1 MSYNLPFNPYAVTK
15 GRNVKGQMLG
25 QILIGLGKLNE
36 DQVILILE
44 EQKKSAC
51 SFGEA
56 AVKSQFLT
64 ITEIEDAV
72 ACQFD
77 YSILSP
83 DSGRPSSELCTAY
96 DPFGDEAEAFR
107 ALRSQLL
114 LNGYEKGRRAI
125 SIVAPASK
133 SGSSYIVANLAVS
146 IAQYGLHVCLVDANL
161 RTPRLAKMFGIEKGA
176 AGLSEILR
184 GKCSYDEAIKYDCF
198 PKIGIIPAGR
208 IPPNPQE
215 LIGRSEFAWTIS
227 HLLREFDM
235 VLFDTPAM
243 NKCADGNMVS
253 ARVGSA
259 LLVARKNRSLSKDI
273 EVLAVE
279 FQGNDCKL
287 MGAVMNE
294 F

>member
-1 MSYNLPFNPYAVTK
+1 MSNNLLITPNAAPIGGKA
-15 GRNVKGQMLG
+15 KGQMLG

-36 DQVILILE
+36 DQVLQILE
-44 EQKKSAC
+44 KQKISGC

-56 AVKSQFLT
+56 AIKTQLLT
-64 ITEIEDAV
+64 VAEIDDAV
-72 ACQFD
+72 ARQFD
-77 YSILSP
+77 YSIFSP
-83 DSGRPSSELCTAY
+83 SAGSSDSELSTAY

-107 ALRSQLL
+107 ALRSQLV
-114 LNGYEKGRRAI
+114 LNGYEKGRRSI
-125 SIVAPASK
+125 SIVAPDSK
-133 SGSSYIVANLAVS
+133 SGSSYIAANLAVS

-161 RTPRLAKMFGIEKGA
+161 RAPRLAAIFGIDKRM

-184 GKCSYDEAIKYDCF
+184 GKCSYDEAINYDCF
-198 PKIGIIPAGR
+198 PKMGIIPAGR

-215 LIGRSEFAWTIS
+215 LLGRSEFVWTVS

-243 NKCADGNMVS
+243 NKCADSKMVS

-259 LLVARKNRSLSKDI
+259 LLVARKNRSLTNDI
-273 EVLAVE
+273 EVLAAE
-279 FQGNDCKL
+279 LRANDCKL
-287 MGAVMNE
+287 LGAVLND

>member
-1 MSYNLPFNPYAVTK
+1 MSNNLPVMPHAAPK
-15 GRNVKGQMLG
+15 GGNVKGQMLG

-36 DQVILILE
+36 DQVFQILE
-44 EQKKSAC
+44 EQKKFAC

-56 AVKSQFLT
+56 AVKTQLLT
-64 ITEIEDAV
+64 IAEIDDAV
-72 ACQFD
+72 AFQFD

-83 DSGRPSSELCTAY
+83 DSDRPSSELCTAY
-96 DPFGDEAEAFR
+96 DPFGDDAEAFR

-125 SIVAPASK
+125 SIVASDSK
-133 SGSSYIVANLAVS
+133 SGSSYIAANLAVS
-146 IAQYGLHVCLVDANL
+146 IAQYGLHVCIVDANL
-161 RTPRLAKMFGIEKGA
+161 RTPRLAKVFGIEKGA

-184 GKCSYDEAIKYDCF
+184 GKCSYDAAINYDCF

-215 LIGRSEFAWTIS
+215 LLGRSEFVWTIS
-227 HLLREFDM
+227 HLLREFDV

-243 NKCADGNMVS
+243 NKCADGAMVS

-259 LLVARKNRSLSKDI
+259 LLVARKNYSLSKDI
-273 EVLAVE
+273 EVLAAE
-279 FQGNDCKL
+279 LQGNDCKL
-287 MGAVMNE
+287 MGAVLNE